1 MECQNIKKS
10 MSYEH
15 IFESK
20 VQCSE
25 KLTPNE
31 AIFAIGLM
39 VMAVDGDIDMNEVEI
54 LEGFLLRKGFSAQ
67 EVDEAR
73 KKVLRIIQREKNE
86 ALFNAA
92 KQVLQDPE
100 QIETAFDLAV
110 KIAIAD
116 DKVTEEENSFVIG
129 LAKTLDI
136 SQEKV
141 NKIVA
146 DATRYYRNS
155 VKLIEKIDEILSKL
169 PIGSKYEGYINS
181 PTGLRSLNIK
191 IRTPEDELVILN
203 IDETGDENQIE
214 MELEAAPPWML

>member
-1 MECQNIKKS
+1 

-15 IFESK
+15 IFQSQVK
-20 VQCSE
+20 CSE
-25 KLTPNE
+25 QLTPNE

-54 LEGFLLRKGFSAQ
+54 LEGFLLRKGFNAE
-67 EVDEAR
+67 EVNAAR
-73 KKVLRIIQREKNE
+73 EKVLRIIHQETNE
-86 ALFNAA
+86 ALFNGA
-92 KQVLQDPE
+92 KQVLQNEE

-110 KIAIAD
+110 KVAIAD
-116 DKVTEEENSFVIG
+116 EKVTEEENSFVMG
-129 LAKTLDI
+129 LAKTLNI
-136 SQEKV
+136 NQEKV

-146 DATRYYRNS
+146 DATRYYHNS

-169 PIGSKYEGYINS
+169 PVGSKYEGYINS

-191 IRTPEDELVILN
+191 LRTPEGELVILN
-203 IDETGDENQIE
+203 IDETGDEKQIE